1 MWTPSQEEGGSG
13 DNQNHISRTWIKD
26 LKTISDFV
34 KDKYGYDPGSYD
46 KFDDFESKN
55 WKLMARLDWNI
66 NKSHKLS
73 LRFNTVKSENDA
85 SISSTS
91 SVITKANSNR
101 YGVDMYKLFPLIRFY
116 HSWLQH

>member
-1 MWTPSQEEGGSG
+1 
-13 DNQNHISRTWIKD
+13 
-26 LKTISDFV
+26 
-34 KDKYGYDPGSYD
+34 
-46 KFDDFESKN
+46 
-55 WKLMARLDWNI
+55 MARLDWNI

-101 YGVDMYKLFPLIRFY
+101 YGVDAFAFGNSNYGFRNIVTSLSGELNSNFSSSVQIISDLYPYPRFSY
-116 HSWLQH
+116 N

>member
-1 MWTPSQEEGGSG
+1 MDMIREVMI
-13 DNQNHISRTWIKD
+13 NLMN
-26 LKTISDFV
+26 
-34 KDKYGYDPGSYD
+34 
-46 KFDDFESKN
+46 FESKN

-91 SVITKANSNR
+91 SVITKANSNLMGLMHLHLEIPT
-101 YGVDMYKLFPLIRFY
+101 YGFRNIVTSLSGELNSNFFFFSTKQIISDL
-116 HSWLQH
+116 

>member
-1 MWTPSQEEGGSG
+1 M
-13 DNQNHISRTWIKD
+13 
-26 LKTISDFV
+26 KTISDFV

-101 YGVDMYKLFPLIRFY
+101 YGVDAFAFGNSNYGFRNIVTSLSGELNSNFSSSVQNNY
-116 HSWLQH
+116 